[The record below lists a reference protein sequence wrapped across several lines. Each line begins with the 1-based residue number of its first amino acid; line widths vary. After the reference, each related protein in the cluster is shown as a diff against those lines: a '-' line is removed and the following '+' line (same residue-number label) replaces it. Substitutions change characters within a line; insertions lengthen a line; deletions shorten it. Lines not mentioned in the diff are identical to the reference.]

1 MLNIKQKSR
10 PDNNTRLELN
20 SCSACGK
27 HYQRLVTKVCL
38 FYIQHESSSCIF
50 FLHFSDARLCCL
62 YGCSCVCRS
71 HPVEE
76 NHAPYGRSVNLYQP
90 CGKGESH
97 AYCYDNNR
105 SGSHQSRGPAA
116 DFFWP
121 RLGCQLYFLFFVHGP
136 VTFFI
141 FFLFCRLLCRH
152 RVSVVMSAPCRLP
165 AAVVLRRLR
174 LSCRVQA
181 GSLPVGSTFRAS
193 R

>member
-50 FLHFSDARLCCL
+50 LMP
-62 YGCSCVCRS
+62 VCA
-71 HPVEE
+71 VCT
-76 NHAPYGRSVNLYQP
+76 AVL
-90 CGKGESH
+90 
-97 AYCYDNNR
+97 
-105 SGSHQSRGPAA
+105 
-116 DFFWP
+116 
-121 RLGCQLYFLFFVHGP
+121 
-136 VTFFI
+136 
-141 FFLFCRLLCRH
+141 
-152 RVSVVMSAPCRLP
+152 VSVVHILLKKIMRHTGVPSIFISHAARARATHIVMITTVPALTSRGGTPPIMLRTFSLLSSMLSFSSMLRFLSFFFNMLP
-165 AAVVLRRLR
+165 SVVPASCGRGYVCALLAAVVLRRLR

>member
-10 PDNNTRLELN
+10 PDNNTRLELS

-50 FLHFSDARLCCL
+50 LMP
-62 YGCSCVCRS
+62 VCA
-71 HPVEE
+71 VCT
-76 NHAPYGRSVNLYQP
+76 AVL
-90 CGKGESH
+90 
-97 AYCYDNNR
+97 
-105 SGSHQSRGPAA
+105 
-116 DFFWP
+116 
-121 RLGCQLYFLFFVHGP
+121 
-136 VTFFI
+136 
-141 FFLFCRLLCRH
+141 
-152 RVSVVMSAPCRLP
+152 VSVVHILLKKIMRHTGVPSIFISHAARARATHIVMITTVPALTSRGGTPPIMLRTFSLLSSMLSFSSMLRFLSFFFNMLP
-165 AAVVLRRLR
+165 SVVPASCVRGYVCALLAAVVLRRLR

>member
-62 YGCSCVCRS
+62 YGCSCVCSS
-71 HPVEE
+71 HPAEE
-76 NHAPYGRSVNLYQP
+76 NHAPHGRSVNLYQP

-105 SGSHQSRGPAA
+105 SGSHQSRRHAA
-116 DFFWP
+116 YYVAHLLASQF
-121 RLGCQLYFLFFVHGP
+121 YVVFFVHAP
-136 VTFFI
+136 FPF
-141 FFLFCRLLCRH
+141 FFLYVAVCCAGVVCPWLC
-152 RVSVVMSAPCRLP
+152 
-165 AAVVLRRLR
+165 LR
-174 LSCRVQA
+174 LAGGCRAAAAEAQ
-181 GSLPVGSTFRAS
+181 LPSSSWFFTS
-193 R
+193 W

>member
-50 FLHFSDARLCCL
+50 LMPVCAVCTAVLVSVVHILLKKIMLHTGVPSIFI
-62 YGCSCVCRS
+62 
-71 HPVEE
+71 
-76 NHAPYGRSVNLYQP
+76 
-90 CGKGESH
+90 SH
-97 AYCYDNNR
+97 AAR
-105 SGSHQSRGPAA
+105 ARATHIVMITTVPALTSRGGTPPIMLRT
-116 DFFWP
+116 FSLLSSMLSFSSML
-121 RLGCQLYFLFFVHGP
+121 RFLSF
-136 VTFFI
+136 FFI
-141 FFLFCRLLCRH
+141 CCRLLCRR
-152 RVSVVMSAPCRLP
+152 RVYVVMSAPCRLP
-165 AAVVLRRLR
+165 ADAVLRRLR

-181 GSLPVGSTFRAS
+181 GSLPVGSTSRAS

>member
-50 FLHFSDARLCCL
+50 LMP
-62 YGCSCVCRS
+62 VCA
-71 HPVEE
+71 VCT
-76 NHAPYGRSVNLYQP
+76 AVL
-90 CGKGESH
+90 
-97 AYCYDNNR
+97 
-105 SGSHQSRGPAA
+105 
-116 DFFWP
+116 
-121 RLGCQLYFLFFVHGP
+121 
-136 VTFFI
+136 
-141 FFLFCRLLCRH
+141 
-152 RVSVVMSAPCRLP
+152 VSVVHILLKKIMRHTGVPSIFISHAARARATHIVMITTVPALTSRGGTPPIMLRTFSLLSSMLSFSSMLRFLSFFFNMLP
-165 AAVVLRRLR
+165 SVVPASCVRGYVCALLAAVVLRRLR